1 MLSQLTPECPAQ
13 LLKQA
18 QSFPAMTTAVVNAGS
33 TLALESAKLAFEA
46 GLIIPVLVGDIASI
60 HAAAMSIG
68 WPVDGFELIASDGEA
83 DAAEKAVQC
92 VHQGTAQLLMKGN
105 LHTDVLIRALLNRQ
119 TGLRTG
125 ERLSHLFHMSVPGSD
140 RILCITDAVV
150 NVMPDTKTQLS
161 ILRGATDVMHAL
173 GNPNPRVALLSAT
186 EVVTQA
192 MPSSVGTQDLL
203 AAMSEQDHKAAQV
216 FGPLAFDGAIS
227 PEAAKLKGIDHPVAG
242 NADVLLVPNIET
254 GNAIFKQLVYFN
266 GATAAG
272 VLMGAKVPVMLTSRA
287 DPPAARLASAAL
299 AVVYAHHL
307 SLKSKPL

>member
-1 MLSQLTPECPAQ
+1 MLSKLTPVCPPQ

-18 QSFPAMTTAVVNAGS
+18 QALPAMTTAVVNAGS
-33 TLALESAKLAFEA
+33 ELALESAKLAFEA
-46 GLIIPVLVGDIASI
+46 GIIIPVLVGDIAAINTAAQAIDWSI
-60 HAAAMSIG
+60 
-68 WPVDGFELIASDGEA
+68 DRFKLIASDGED

-105 LHTDVLIRALLNRQ
+105 LHTDVLIRALLNKQ
-119 TGLRTG
+119 HGLRTG

-140 RILCITDAVV
+140 RVLCITDAVV
-150 NVMPDTKTQLS
+150 NVLPDTKTQLS
-161 ILRGATDVMHAL
+161 IMRGATDVMHAL
-173 GNPNPRVALLSAT
+173 GNPNPKIALLSAT

-192 MPSSVGTQDLL
+192 MPSSLKAKELL
-203 AAMSEQDHKAAQV
+203 ASMLEQDHQAAQV

-227 PEAAKLKGIDHPVAG
+227 PEAAKLKGIESPVAG
-242 NADVLLVPNIET
+242 YADVLLVPNIET
-254 GNAIFKQLVYFN
+254 GNAIFKQMVYFN

-299 AVVYAHHL
+299 AVIYAHHL
-307 SLKSKPL
+307 SQKP